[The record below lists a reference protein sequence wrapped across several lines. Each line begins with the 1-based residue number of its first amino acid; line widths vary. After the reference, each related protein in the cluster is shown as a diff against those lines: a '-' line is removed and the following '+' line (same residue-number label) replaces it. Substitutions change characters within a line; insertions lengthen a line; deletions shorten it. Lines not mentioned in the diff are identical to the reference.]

1 MKQTERNYSAL
12 SPDLTTFKPAIAAL
26 FWRLLPGDRFVGAFK
41 LSPYLVARMAQFEQK
56 KPPIAPKEQRMPTD
70 PKPKKKPE
78 IISIRKKPAAGE
90 ASSER
95 SPDLLA
101 DEASSSA
108 AERPVSAAQAPSS
121 DQSLSQLASAAPNNS
136 KRRQQAIERVLSAV
150 AHLKE
155 SNNLPDNATARSHA
169 IIATAKQL
177 FGSGISQTT
186 LHKPEYLP
194 LWHPDHYQRRQ
205 AASKPA
211 ASTSANVAPP
221 PFASTA
227 NEATPEQK
235 PDSSTLGTAA
245 SPSEQAAT
253 QQQPASPDT
262 SKPLS
267 KDDIARRIG
276 LRLWRN
282 PDHPE
287 FSQGLMMPELA
298 KRWGIASYKIGQRRS
313 TPKFQK
319 WSHRC
324 DPDGIIWEYRPAKQK
339 NIPQF
344 FPVDKAPKEPLP
356 QPKPT
361 KSGKPKPGKPKPGK
375 PKLQQSQPEQSQQQR
390 NLPTSAIRS

>member
-1 MKQTERNYSAL
+1 
-12 SPDLTTFKPAIAAL
+12 
-26 FWRLLPGDRFVGAFK
+26 
-41 LSPYLVARMAQFEQK
+41 MAQFEQK

-108 AERPVSAAQAPSS
+108 AERPVSAAEAPSS
-121 DQSLSQLASAAPNNS
+121 DQSRSLVASAAPNNS
-136 KRRQQAIERVLSAV
+136 KRRQQAIERIRNAV
-150 AHLKE
+150 AHLVE
-155 SNNLPDNATARSHA
+155 SNNLPENATARSHA
-169 IIATAKQL
+169 IIAAAKQL

-194 LWHPDHYQRRQ
+194 LWHPDHYQPQ
-205 AASKPA
+205 VSASKPA
-211 ASTSANVAPP
+211 ASTSANLAPP

-227 NEATPEQK
+227 NEAAPEQK
-235 PDSSTLGTAA
+235 LGSSTLGNAA
-245 SPSEQAAT
+245 SPSSQAAS

-276 LRLWRN
+276 LRLWRK

-287 FSQGLMMPELA
+287 FSQGLTMPELA
-298 KRWGIASYKIGQRRS
+298 KRWGIASFKIGQRRS

-375 PKLQQSQPEQSQQQR
+375 PKLQQSQPEQSQQQH
-390 NLPTSAIRS
+390 NQPTSA

>member
-1 MKQTERNYSAL
+1 
-12 SPDLTTFKPAIAAL
+12 
-26 FWRLLPGDRFVGAFK
+26 
-41 LSPYLVARMAQFEQK
+41 
-56 KPPIAPKEQRMPTD
+56 MPTD

-90 ASSER
+90 ASS
-95 SPDLLA
+95 DLSQDLRA
-101 DEASSSA
+101 DSA
-108 AERPVSAAQAPSS
+108 AESNVERPVSAAQTPSS
-121 DQSLSQLASAAPNNS
+121 DQSLSLVASAAPHNS

-169 IIATAKQL
+169 IIAKAKQL

-194 LWHPDHYQRRQ
+194 LWHPDHYQSRVS
-205 AASKPA
+205 ASTPA
-211 ASTSANVAPP
+211 ASTSANEVPLP
-221 PFASTA
+221 EASTA

-253 QQQPASPDT
+253 QQQPASPDKI
-262 SKPLS
+262 KPLS

-276 LRLWRN
+276 LRLWRK

-287 FSQGLMMPELA
+287 FSQGLTMPELA
-298 KRWGIASYKIGQRRS
+298 KRWGIASFKIGQRRS

-324 DPDGIIWEYRPAKQK
+324 DPDGIIWEYRPASQK

-344 FPVDKAPKEPLP
+344 FPVDKAPKEPQP
-356 QPKPT
+356 QPSSA

-375 PKLQQSQPEQSQQQR
+375 PKLKHSQPEQSQQQH
-390 NLPTSAIRS
+390 NLPTSAQELEHSL

>member
-1 MKQTERNYSAL
+1 
-12 SPDLTTFKPAIAAL
+12 
-26 FWRLLPGDRFVGAFK
+26 
-41 LSPYLVARMAQFEQK
+41 
-56 KPPIAPKEQRMPTD
+56 MPTD

-95 SPDLLA
+95 PPDLLA
-101 DEASSSA
+101 DEASSSTA
-108 AERPVSAAQAPSS
+108 QQPVSAAQAPST
-121 DQSLSQLASAAPNNS
+121 DQSLSQVASVAPHNS
-136 KRRQQAIERVLSAV
+136 KRRQQAIERILNAV
-150 AHLKE
+150 AHLVE

-205 AASKPA
+205 AVPAPA
-211 ASTSANVAPP
+211 ASTSSNEAPP
-221 PFASTA
+221 PEASTA
-227 NEATPEQK
+227 NEAAPEQK
-235 PDSSTLGTAA
+235 LDSSTSSNAA
-245 SPSEQAAT
+245 SPLEQAAS
-253 QQQPASPDT
+253 QQQPASPDKI
-262 SKPLS
+262 KPLS

-276 LRLWRN
+276 LRLWRK

-287 FSQGLMMPELA
+287 FSQGLTMPELA
-298 KRWGIASYKIGQRRS
+298 KRWGIASFKIGQRRS

-344 FPVDKAPKEPLP
+344 FPVDKAPKKP
-356 QPKPT
+356 QPQPSSA
-361 KSGKPKPGKPKPGK
+361 KSGKPKPGKPKPEK
-375 PKLQQSQPEQSQQQR
+375 PKLKHSQPEQSQQQH
-390 NLPTSAIRS
+390 NLPTSAPRS

>member
-1 MKQTERNYSAL
+1 
-12 SPDLTTFKPAIAAL
+12 
-26 FWRLLPGDRFVGAFK
+26 
-41 LSPYLVARMAQFEQK
+41 MAQFEQK

-90 ASSER
+90 ASS
-95 SPDLLA
+95 DL
-101 DEASSSA
+101 S
-108 AERPVSAAQAPSS
+108 
-121 DQSLSQLASAAPNNS
+121 QSLSLVASAAPHNS
-136 KRRQQAIERVLSAV
+136 KRRQQAIERIRSAV
-150 AHLKE
+150 AHLLE

-169 IIATAKQL
+169 IIAAAKQL
-177 FGSGISQTT
+177 TGSGISQTT

-194 LWHPDHYQRRQ
+194 LWHPDHYQPPVS
-205 AASKPA
+205 ASTPA
-211 ASTSANVAPP
+211 ASTSADVAPLP
-221 PFASTA
+221 EASTA
-227 NEATPEQK
+227 NEVASEQK
-235 PDSSTLGTAA
+235 PGSSTSSNAA
-245 SPSEQAAT
+245 SPSEQAAS
-253 QQQPASPDT
+253 QQQPASPDKI
-262 SKPLS
+262 KPLS

-276 LRLWRN
+276 LRLWRK

-287 FSQGLMMPELA
+287 FSQGLTMPELA
-298 KRWGIASYKIGQRRS
+298 KRWGIASFKIGQRRS

-361 KSGKPKPGKPKPGK
+361 KSGKPKPGKPKQGISKPEK
-375 PKLQQSQPEQSQQQR
+375 PKLRHALPEQSQQQH

>member
-1 MKQTERNYSAL
+1 
-12 SPDLTTFKPAIAAL
+12 
-26 FWRLLPGDRFVGAFK
+26 
-41 LSPYLVARMAQFEQK
+41 MAQFEQK

-90 ASSER
+90 ASSDP
-95 SPDLLA
+95 SLDLRA
-101 DEASSSA
+101 DSTSESA
-108 AERPVSAAQAPSS
+108 AEQPVSAAQSPSS
-121 DQSLSQLASAAPNNS
+121 DQSLSLVASAAPHNS
-136 KRRQQAIERVLSAV
+136 KRRQQAIERILNAV
-150 AHLKE
+150 AHLVE

-169 IIATAKQL
+169 IIAKAKQL

-194 LWHPDHYQRRQ
+194 LWHPDHYQPPVS
-205 AASKPA
+205 ASTPA
-211 ASTSANVAPP
+211 AFTSADVAPP
-221 PFASTA
+221 PEASTA
-227 NEATPEQK
+227 NEVAPEQK
-235 PDSSTLGTAA
+235 PDSSTSSNTA
-245 SPSEQAAT
+245 SPSEQAAS
-253 QQQPASPDT
+253 QQQPASPDKI
-262 SKPLS
+262 KPLS

-276 LRLWRN
+276 LRLWRK

-287 FSQGLMMPELA
+287 FSQGLTMPELA
-298 KRWGIASYKIGQRRS
+298 KRWGIASFKIGQRRS

-344 FPVDKAPKEPLP
+344 FPVDKAPKEPQP

-361 KSGKPKPGKPKPGK
+361 KSGKPKPGKPGQGISKPEK
-375 PKLQQSQPEQSQQQR
+375 PKLRHSLPEQSTAAQPSQQHDDKPQ
-390 NLPTSAIRS
+390 L